1 MVSLLSLIAHLEP
14 NQHFR
19 LAMDL
24 FKRVGL
30 EVEGWLPVSFCQ
42 ERPGRER
49 GLWGAGS

>member
-30 EVEGWLPVSFCQ
+30 EVEGWDVL
-42 ERPGRER
+42 
-49 GLWGAGS
+49 